1 MTPLAEVSRL
11 KKHFEI
17 RSGLFR
23 SVSAYVKAVDDISF
37 TVRQGETLGLVG
49 ESGSGK
55 STVARLILRLIDAT
69 GGHVY
74 LNGEEV
80 TSAPKGAMKVLRRQM
95 GIVFQDPAAS
105 MNPRAHIK
113 WSLRRPL
120 VASGIDTSRG
130 DDQILA
136 MLEKVNLGPEMLSRY
151 PHQLSGGQQ
160 QRISLARAL
169 LLRPQ
174 LLVLDEPTSALDIS
188 VQAQVLN
195 ILLDLQQELG
205 LAYLFISH
213 DLNVVRYVSDRVAIM
228 YLGKLMEI
236 GPVETV
242 LSHPLHPYTQGL
254 ASSSPPLS
262 PHHRGRRRLLL
273 SELPPSLIHLPTGC
287 RLHPR
292 CPFRQVRCEKE
303 LPELRELQSD
313 HRVACHFSEDL
324 EGTNIR
330 VGI

>member
-1 MTPLAEVSRL
+1 MNDLVRISNL
-11 KKHFEI
+11 MKYFEI
-17 RSGLFR
+17 RSGIFR
-23 SVSAYVKAVDDISF
+23 GVSAYVKAVDGISF
-37 TVRQGETLGLVG
+37 DIAAGETLGLVG

-55 STVARLILRLIDAT
+55 STVARLILRLISAT
-69 GGHVY
+69 GGQVY

-80 TSAPKGAMKVLRRQM
+80 TSADPKAMKALRRKM

-105 MNPRAHIK
+105 MNPRTTIR

-120 VASGIDTSRG
+120 ITNGSKRSRID
-130 DDQILA
+130 DLIIE
-136 MLEKVNLGPEMLSRY
+136 MLDKVNLGPEMLERY

-160 QRISLARAL
+160 QRISVARTL

-195 ILLDLQQELG
+195 LLLDLQEEFG
-205 LAYLFISH
+205 LAYLFITH

-236 GPVETV
+236 GPVEKV
-242 LSHPLHPYTQGL
+242 LTHPLHPYTQGL

-262 PHHRGRRRLLL
+262 PHQRGRKRLLL
-273 SELPPSLIHLPTGC
+273 SDHPPSLIDLPSGC

-292 CPFRQVRCEKE
+292 CPHCQKMCQKE
-303 LPELRELQSD
+303 LPELRELESG
-313 HRVACHFSEDL
+313 HWAACHLAEKL
-324 EGTNIR
+324 
-330 VGI
+330 